1 MTEVKVSGNI
11 CPDNFSNLPNRRMDC
26 KRVVVV
32 IGFCWIQIQHHDAF
46 IKLRSKMTR
55 QNTRIKLA
63 RKPQGLPVPTD
74 FSMDEIAI
82 PTPSDGQFLSRTLY
96 LSLDPYYRNVM
107 KNSPIY
113 ADRLQPGDV
122 MVGETIAEVIESR
135 HGQFKVGDIV
145 QVRNG
150 WQTYAL
156 SNGTN
161 VSPIDASITGVHKP
175 SVYLGVLGMPG
186 LTAYAGTVLLAEI
199 KAGETF
205 VVSAATG
212 PVGST
217 AGQLARLRGARV
229 VGIAG
234 SPEKCTYAVDI
245 LGFDACINYKNSD
258 LAAEL
263 KRLCPERINAYF
275 DNVGGA
281 TLAAVMGNL
290 ALHARIILCGMIE
303 AYNMDVPPA
312 GPFLGPIVGA
322 RATMKGLVVYDYLAH
337 KTAMQQEISAAMAAG
352 SFHYREDITEGLKH
366 APDAFCRLMRGGNFG
381 KALVKV

>member
-1 MTEVKVSGNI
+1 
-11 CPDNFSNLPNRRMDC
+11 
-26 KRVVVV
+26 
-32 IGFCWIQIQHHDAF
+32 
-46 IKLRSKMTR
+46 MTR
-55 QNTRIKLA
+55 QNIRIKLA
-63 RKPQGLPVPTD
+63 RKPQGLPVPSD
-74 FSMDEIAI
+74 FSMDEIVI

-113 ADRLQPGDV
+113 ADRIQPGDV
-122 MVGETIAEVIESR
+122 MVGETIAEVVQSR
-135 HGQFKVGDIV
+135 HEQFKVGDIV

-156 SNGTN
+156 ADGAN
-161 VSPIDASITGVHKP
+161 VVSIEAGNMGVRSPSA
-175 SVYLGVLGMPG
+175 YLGVLGMPG
-186 LTAYAGTVLLAEI
+186 LTAYAGTVLLADI

-229 VGIAG
+229 IGIAG
-234 SPEKCTYAVDI
+234 SPEKCAYAVDV
-245 LGFDACINYKNSD
+245 LGFAACINYKTSD

-263 KRLCPERINAYF
+263 KRICPERINAYF
-275 DNVGGA
+275 DNVGGS

-303 AYNMDVPPA
+303 AYNMDAPPA

-337 KTAMQQEISAAMAAG
+337 KSVMQQEISTAIKAG
-352 SFHYREDITEGLKH
+352 TFHYREDITEGLRH
-366 APDAFCRLMRGGNFG
+366 APEAFCRLMRGENFG